1 MIVVGV
7 TEFGGPDKLRM
18 FELPTPEAAPGQ
30 VRIRVHAAAVNPTDT
45 ITRAGLRVGQV
56 DPPPPVWVPG
66 MDVAGV
72 VDQIGEGTVFDA
84 AVGPLEV
91 GDRVMAIVVPS
102 GSYGGYAEYVVV
114 PAESVVKAPAGSSH
128 AEAASIPM
136 NGLTA
141 RLALDLMK
149 LTEGQTLLVTGAAGA
164 FGGYVVQLAKADG
177 LRVIADAS
185 AADTELVRGLGADV
199 VLARGN
205 DLAERVL
212 ALEPDGVAG
221 CADGALL
228 HAAVLPAIRYHGDL
242 AAVRGFAGET
252 ERSIEIHSVWVREY
266 AKERAKLDKIRQ
278 QVEAGQVTMRVAR
291 SFPTAE
297 AHEAH
302 RLLEAGGTRG
312 RLIIEFSL
320 GAIYSIVS

>member
-7 TEFGGPDKLRM
+7 TEFGGPDKLGVH
-18 FELPTPEAAPGQ
+18 ELPTPEAGSGEI
-30 VRIRVHAAAVNPTDT
+30 RLRVHAAAVNPTDT
-45 ITRAGLRVGQV
+45 ITRAGLRAGQV
-56 DPPPPVWVPG
+56 DPPPAVWVPG

-72 VDQIGEGTVFDA
+72 VDQIGADVAFDPTVGELA
-84 AVGPLEV
+84 V

-114 PAESVVKAPAGSSH
+114 PAESVVRAPAGSTH

-136 NGLTA
+136 NTLTA
-141 RLALDLMK
+141 RLALDL
-149 LTEGQTLLVTGAAGA
+149 LNLSAGQTILVTGAAGA

-185 AADTELVRGLGADV
+185 EADMELVRSLGADV
-199 VLARGN
+199 VLERGN

-212 ALEPDGVAG
+212 ALEPDGVDG

-228 HAAVLPAIRYHGDL
+228 HAAVLPAIRYHGGL

-252 ERSIEIHSVWVREY
+252 ERAITIHSVWVREY
-266 AKERAKLDKIRQ
+266 AKEQAKLDAIRQ
-278 QVEAGQVTMRVAR
+278 LVEEGKVTMRVAR
-291 SFPTAE
+291 TFPTAE

-312 RLIIEFSL
+312 RLIIEFS
-320 GAIYSIVS
+320 